1 MAHPLEAAFGR
12 LLFGALPLHNV
23 PMADYLAEQ
32 LGKMLDQYDEQRRAV
47 LAREPQVKD
56 DDDRFL
62 QGFAALRRDVVR
74 PVFEAAG
81 KILAERGH
89 KVSITEQEFTV
100 GADSKVAEAEISI
113 RINERSFS
121 ISTRHYNKMVW
132 FNAGKP
138 LEAGGAKSTYPLER
152 IDRQLVEEELVKFV
166 AAIVAG

>member
-12 LLFGALPLHNV
+12 LLFAALPLHNV

-47 LAREPQVKD
+47 LAREQKVKD
-56 DDDRFL
+56 DDARFL
-62 QGFAALRRDVVR
+62 TAFAELRRDVVR

-81 KILAERGH
+81 KILAARGH
-89 KVSITEQEFTV
+89 QVSITEQEFTV
-100 GADSKVAEAEISI
+100 AADSKVAEAEISI
-113 RINERSFS
+113 RINERSFA
-121 ISTRHYNKMVW
+121 ISTRHYNKTVW

-166 AAIVAG
+166 AALVAG